1 MHTLAVI
8 LSYLIPMYLAYKLGR
23 SVKTGEI
30 IVRSREMFLGQLRLR
45 KQQLDSHMLTMAF
58 GSGVIDHKITIIDR
72 DQVVFKGTP
81 QQLAELSQ
89 TYGGLIRHIEQV
101 FPEPE
106 PAA

>member
-1 MHTLAVI
+1 MHTI
-8 LSYLIPMYLAYKLGR
+8 LLIVSHLTGIILAYKLGR
-23 SVKTGEI
+23 TVKAGEI
-30 IVRSREMFLGQLRLR
+30 IVRSKEMFLGQLRLR
-45 KQQLDSHMLTMAF
+45 KQQLDSRMLTMAF
-58 GSGVIDHKITIIDR
+58 GSGVIDHKITIIER
-72 DQVVFKGTP
+72 DKVVFRGTP